1 MVNYVD
7 DWKDYTLIDTGEGE
21 KLEIIGNIKVRR
33 PDPWCIWNKN
43 DKQFWEKV
51 DAMYHRSQT
60 GGGYW
65 QYLNKVPESWNINY
79 KNYKFKIS
87 LTPFKHIG
95 LFPEQAYNWNFIE
108 EKIKGKENIKILNLF
123 SYTGAA
129 SIVSAV
135 NGANVTQVDAS
146 KGMNEWSKENAKLN
160 NVENKIRFITDDILK
175 FVDRELR
182 RGNKYDGIIMDPPS
196 YGRGPNK
203 EIWRI
208 EDNLYELIVKTQK
221 LLCDKPL
228 FFIVNCYNS
237 SITPLILE
245 NLLSSTVKKEFNG
258 KITSSEIGLPIKNQ
272 NMILPCGITC
282 RWEK

>member
-7 DWKDYTLIDTGEGE
+7 DWKEYEILDTGSGE
-21 KLEIIGNIKVRR
+21 KLEIIGKIKVRR

-43 DKQFWEKV
+43 DEKIWKIV
-51 DAMYHRSQT
+51 DAKYNRSNT

-65 QYLNKVPESWNINY
+65 EYINKVPDKWNINY

-108 EKIKGKENIKILNLF
+108 ECLKGKENKKILNLF

-135 NGANVTQVDAS
+135 NGASVTQVDAA
-146 KGMNEWSKENAKLN
+146 KGMNEWSKDNAKLN
-160 NVENKIRFITDDILK
+160 NVDNKIRFITDDVLK
-175 FVDRELR
+175 FVEREIR
-182 RGNKYDGIIMDPPS
+182 RENKYDGIIMDPPS

-203 EIWRI
+203 ELWRI
-208 EDNLYELIVKTQK
+208 EDNLYELIEKTSN
-221 LLCDKPL
+221 LLTDDPL
-228 FFIVNCYNS
+228 FYIVNCYNS
-237 SITPLILE
+237 SITPLILD
-245 NLLSSTVKKEFNG
+245 NTVKSCLSKKLNG
-258 KITSSEIGLPIKNQ
+258 KIDTFELGLPIKNQ
-272 NMILPCGITC
+272 EMILPCGITC
-282 RWEK
+282 RWHK